1 MPEIAATI
9 FREYDIRGLVGKDFT
24 DRTVELLGKGA
35 GTYLGRK
42 GIKKITLGRDVRL
55 SSEGYR
61 DAIVKGLTATGL
73 HVVDIGVVT
82 TPMLYFSLFEKGI
95 QGGVMITGS
104 HNPPEYNGFKVAE
117 GRSTIYGEKIQ
128 EIRRIIESGD
138 FLQGEG
144 RMEEKSIVDHY
155 RRAVISRTKMGKR
168 KIKVVVDA
176 GNGTT
181 GPTSPEI
188 LHDLGCDVTRLY
200 CDPDGRF
207 PNHHPDPTLPE
218 AQRDLREK
226 TYALK
231 ADVGIGFDGDGDR
244 IGVVDEKG
252 TIIWTDIL
260 LILYARDLLS
270 RLPGAKVIFD
280 VKCSH
285 LCTVEIKKAGGIP
298 IMWKTGHSLIKKKM
312 REEGAPLAGEMS
324 GHVCFADNYFGYD
337 DATYAACRLVQIL
350 SDTDKSLSQLLSDIP
365 KTYSTPEIRIDCPD
379 DRKFDVVRGLKEY
392 FDKHYDTL
400 DIDGVR
406 VVFRDGWGLVRPSNT
421 QPVLVFRFEAE
432 TAERLAEIKALM
444 IGKLKEYLPGANI

>member
-1 MPEIAATI
+1 MPEIAADI

-35 GTYLGRK
+35 GTYLARK
-42 GIKKITLGRDVRL
+42 GITKITLGRDVRL
-55 SSEGYR
+55 SSKGYR
-61 DAIVKGLTATGL
+61 NAAVKGLMATGL

-82 TPMLYFSLFEKGI
+82 TPMLYFSLFRKEI
-95 QGGVMITGS
+95 QGGMMITGS

-117 GRSTIYGEKIQ
+117 GKSTIYGEKIQ
-128 EIRRIIESGD
+128 EIRKIIESGD
-138 FLQGEG
+138 FLQGKG
-144 RMEEKSIVDHY
+144 RVEKISIVDDY
-155 RRAVISRTKMGKR
+155 CRAVISRTRMGKR

-181 GPTSPEI
+181 GPTSPQI
-188 LHDLGCDVTRLY
+188 LRDLGCDVTCMY
-200 CDPDGRF
+200 CDPDGHF

-218 AQRDLREK
+218 AVKDLREK
-226 TYALK
+226 TLALR

-244 IGVVDEKG
+244 IGVIDEKG
-252 TIIWTDIL
+252 AIIWVDML

-285 LCTVEIKKAGGIP
+285 LCTVEIKKAHGVP

-312 REEGAPLAGEMS
+312 QEEKAPLAGEMS

-350 SDTDKSLSQLLSDIP
+350 SRTDKSLSQLLSDIP
-365 KTYSTPEIRIDCPD
+365 KTYTTPEIRLECPD
-379 DRKFDVVRGLKEY
+379 DKKFSIVKKLKEY
-392 FDKHYDTL
+392 FDENYDTL

-406 VVFRDGWGLVRPSNT
+406 VVFKDGWGLVRPSNT
-421 QPVLVFRFEAE
+421 QPVLVLRFEAE
-432 TAERLAEIKALM
+432 TPKRLAEIKALM
-444 IGKLKEYLPGANI
+444 AGKLKEYLPGIKI